1 MVKSRPKMF
10 LSGICILV
18 LLSFTGCAG
27 SRLALYGGVIPDE
40 EVTESFEG
48 YRIDSDLNYYI
59 SGSDMYPNAIMGL
72 GKAYTLGS
80 TLWRKVEMTPGQ
92 LRELVTNMRS
102 KALVVHGFALVDDRG
117 NRIGVWYSI
126 LSAPTSLRMEGDRT
140 VVIPTPA
147 LNTYEESERWPFR
160 RID

>member
-1 MVKSRPKMF
+1 MKRRREVF
-10 LSGICILV
+10 LSGICILL

-27 SRLALYGGVIPDE
+27 SHLALYGGIIPDG
-40 EVTESFEG
+40 EVTESFEE
-48 YRIDSDLNYYI
+48 YRIDPDFNYYI

-80 TLWRKVEMTPGQ
+80 TLWKKVEMTPGQ
-92 LRELVTNMRS
+92 LREFVTNMQR
-102 KALVVHGFALVDDRG
+102 KALVIHGFALVDDRG

-126 LSAPTSLRMEGDRT
+126 LSAATSLRMENDRT

-147 LNTYEESERWPFR
+147 LNTYEETERWPFR
-160 RID
+160 RVH